1 MAIQINAFFTVLFAA
16 ALYWLGN
23 RLVKRISFLRTY
35 CIPAPLVGGLLFA
48 LANTILHATGS
59 FYFTFDSN
67 IQTLLMVA
75 FFTTVGF
82 TARIDQLMKGGKA
95 VVVAMILASI
105 LTLLQNFLGAG
116 VLMAFGKDPRL
127 GLAVGS
133 ISMVGGPGTAA
144 SFGPVLEAAGAEG
157 GSVVGLAAATFG
169 LVMGSL
175 LGGPAANWLIRRYKI
190 EGRAAEEAEK
200 ETATGKKV
208 KKPRYSPE
216 RFFVSITLIGMCMVV
231 ADGMAEAF
239 TKHIGVNLPWFV
251 AAMLAGAILRNCW
264 VFKGFPDE
272 EADKLGNLC
281 LCGFLSMAMMSL
293 KIWDLA
299 DLAGPLVVALAFQVI
314 MLLAFS
320 YFFVFPRMG
329 RDYDAAVMTAG
340 FIGFSLGATSNAMAN
355 MQAVTKKYGP
365 SPTSFLVIPLVGGMG
380 IDFVNIFV
388 VSALIPVFGNLV

>member
-1 MAIQINAFFTVLFAA
+1 MAIQVNAFFTVLFAA
-16 ALYWLGN
+16 VLYWIGN

-48 LANTILHATGS
+48 LANTILYATGS
-59 FYFTFDSN
+59 SYFTFDSN

-82 TARIDQLMKGGKA
+82 TARIDQLRKGGKA
-95 VVVAMILASI
+95 VLVAMILATI

-116 VLMAFGKDPRL
+116 VLMAFGQDPRL

-157 GSVVGLAAATFG
+157 GSVVGIAAATFG

-175 LGGPAANWLIRRYKI
+175 LGGPTADWLIKRYGI
-190 EGRAAEEAEK
+190 AGRAAEEDETEAETERKVKLSAEK
-200 ETATGKKV
+200 IAVALALVG
-208 KKPRYSPE
+208 
-216 RFFVSITLIGMCMVV
+216 LCMAV
-231 ADGMAEAF
+231 ADGMAKSF
-239 TKHIGVNLPWFV
+239 TKHVGVSLPWFV

-264 VFKGFPDE
+264 IFKGFPDA
-272 EADKLGNLC
+272 EADRLGGIC

-299 DLAGPLVVALAFQVI
+299 DLAGPLIVALALQVVL
-314 MLLAFS
+314 LLAFS
-320 YFFVFPRMG
+320 YFLVFPRMG

-388 VSALIPVFGNLV
+388 VSALIPVFGSWI